1 MKQLNGFPKSL
12 YKVPTK
18 YCAGCGH
25 GVIHR
30 LICEIIDEMDLREKA
45 IITNPVGCAI
55 WADLYFDFDSVQP
68 AHGRTPAAATGIK
81 RILSDHLVICY
92 QGDGDM
98 AAIGTAEMIHAAN
111 RGEKFT
117 TIFVNNAI
125 YGMTGG
131 QMAPTTLVGQK
142 AATAP
147 KGRDPVEAGMGYPIR
162 VAELLAQLDGTRY
175 IARGAVNNAANV
187 RKTRAYIK
195 RAFEAQMQGLGSTIV
210 EILSPCPTTWGL
222 DPVKSME
229 WLEQNMIP
237 AFPLGEIKDTLG
249 GKEPFWKIRQSLES
263 AITML
268 GLESRGLQAIMGAK
282 IQAIEKDIKDFME
295 ASK

>member
-1 MKQLNGFPKSL
+1 VKLLRKYPASL
-12 YKVPTK
+12 YDIPTK

-30 LICEIIDEMDLREKA
+30 IITELIDEMGLREKA

-68 AHGRTPAAATGIK
+68 PHGRTPAAATGIK
-81 RILSDHLVICY
+81 RILPEHLVICY

-98 AAIGTAEMIHAAN
+98 AAIGTAEMVHAAN

-131 QMAPTTLVGQK
+131 QMAPTTLIGQK

-147 KGRDPVEAGMGYPIR
+147 YGRDPDVAGMGYPLC
-162 VAELLAQLDGTRY
+162 VSELLATLEGARY
-175 IARGAVNNAANV
+175 IARGTVSNAANA
-187 RKTRAYIK
+187 RKTKQYIK
-195 RAFEAQMQGLGSTIV
+195 KALEAQMSGVGFTMV
-210 EILSPCPTTWGL
+210 EVLSQCPTNWGME
-222 DPVKSME
+222 PTRAVE
-229 WLEQNMIP
+229 WLEQNMVPI
-237 AFPLGEIKDTLG
+237 FPLGEIKNTLDRAPLD
-249 GKEPFWKIRQSLES
+249 KVQSAS
-263 AITML
+263 
-268 GLESRGLQAIMGAK
+268 
-282 IQAIEKDIKDFME
+282 EKG

>member
-1 MKQLNGFPKSL
+1 MKQLYGFPDSL
-12 YKVPTK
+12 YKIPTK
-18 YCAGCGH
+18 YCGGCGH

-30 LICEIIDEMDLREKA
+30 LVASVIDELGLREKA
-45 IITNPVGCAI
+45 IITNPVGCAV

-81 RILSDHLVICY
+81 RVLPDHLVICY

-98 AAIGTAEMIHAAN
+98 AAIGTAEMLHAAN

-142 AATAP
+142 ATTAP
-147 KGRDPVEAGMGYPIR
+147 NGREPNFLGEQFIGMGYPIR
-162 VAELLAQLDGTRY
+162 VSELLAGLEGTRY

-187 RKTRAYIK
+187 RKTRQYIK
-195 RAFEAQMQGLGSTIV
+195 KALEAQLSGQGFTMV
-210 EILSPCPTTWGL
+210 EILSPCPTNW
-222 DPVKSME
+222 SMEPLAAVE
-229 WLEQNMIP
+229 WLEKNMIP
-237 AFPLGEIKDTLG
+237 VFPLGEIKNTL
-249 GKEPFWKIRQSLES
+249 EVTP
-263 AITML
+263 
-268 GLESRGLQAIMGAK
+268 
-282 IQAIEKDIKDFME
+282 
-295 ASK
+295 

>member
-1 MKQLNGFPKSL
+1 MKKLYGHPESL
-12 YKVPTK
+12 YDISTK
-18 YCAGCGH
+18 YCGGCGH

-30 LICEIIDEMDLREKA
+30 IITELIDELGLRDRA

-68 AHGRTPAAATGIK
+68 PHGRTPAAATGIK
-81 RILSDHLVICY
+81 RVLPDRLVICY

-147 KGRDPVEAGMGYPIR
+147 AGRDPGAAGMGYPIK
-162 VAELLAQLDGTRY
+162 VAELLSGLEGSRY
-175 IARGAVNNAANV
+175 IARGSVNTAANV
-187 RKTRAYIK
+187 RKTKQYIK
-195 RAFEAQMQGLGSTIV
+195 KALETQLRGIGFTMV
-210 EILSPCPTTWGL
+210 EVVSPCPTNWGME
-222 DPVKSME
+222 PVQAVE
-229 WLEQNMIP
+229 WLEQYMLKV
-237 AFPLGEIKDTLG
+237 FPLGEIKNT
-249 GKEPFWKIRQSLES
+249 LES
-263 AITML
+263 AAVVPG
-268 GLESRGLQAIMGAK
+268 GLPGPAGPAETPGSGAGK
-282 IQAIEKDIKDFME
+282 PAEG
-295 ASK
+295 AA

>member
-1 MKQLNGFPKSL
+1 MKQLYGYPKSL

-18 YCAGCGH
+18 YCGGCGH

-30 LICEIIDEMDLREKA
+30 IVTDIIDEMGLRERT

-68 AHGRTPAAATGIK
+68 PHGRTPAAATGVK
-81 RILSDHLVICY
+81 RVLPDHLVICY

-147 KGRDPVEAGMGYPIR
+147 AGRDPVSAGMGYPIR
-162 VAELLAQLDGTRY
+162 VAELLSGLEGTRY
-175 IARGAVNNAANV
+175 IARGSVHNAANA
-187 RKTRAYIK
+187 RKTRQYIK
-195 RAFEAQMQGLGSTIV
+195 KALEAQMRGIGFTMV
-210 EILSPCPTTWGL
+210 EVLSQCPTNWSM
-222 DPVKSME
+222 DPVQSVE
-229 WLEQNMIP
+229 WLEKNMIP
-237 AFPLGEIKDTLG
+237 VFPLGEIKNTL
-249 GKEPFWKIRQSLES
+249 EAAEAAQ
-263 AITML
+263 L
-268 GLESRGLQAIMGAK
+268 GQGAA
-282 IQAIEKDIKDFME
+282 Q
-295 ASK
+295 